1 MKKLLTLLLAIV
13 AVAFCAW
20 AYQFRY
26 GLGVTGMNKPVF
38 WGMYIVTFVFF
49 IGISAGGIAVAS
61 LSHLAGI
68 EKFKPVS
75 RIAEM
80 VAIISLILAMMA
92 IIFDL
97 GRPDRML
104 HLFIYPQFLS
114 PLIWDVFVINIY
126 LVLCVAMLYFGIKG
140 KTKLLKTFAV
150 ISIPAFVL
158 VHSVTAWIFGLM
170 KSQAGWHTAILA
182 PLFIVSALVSGL
194 AAVIFAMTFSSR
206 FLGITCNDDTIISLG
221 KYFKVLLPILFYF
234 LFCELLTVGYA
245 NVPKHEEAV
254 LKELLVGRFAGIFW
268 FDMGLGIIIPF
279 FIMISR
285 FGKTL
290 WGVGIASLL
299 SFLGVFAERID
310 IVLPSF
316 FHPVLMNLRV
326 PYTYRPT
333 GVEFLLVIGL
343 FALGMILFIM
353 ATKIMP
359 LCVPLC
365 EGGEKQ

>member
-20 AYQFRY
+20 AYQLRY

-80 VAIISLILAMMA
+80 VAIISLILAMLA
-92 IIFDL
+92 IVFDL
-97 GRPDRML
+97 GRPDRIL
-104 HLFIYPQFLS
+104 HLFIYPQFNS

-126 LVLCVAMLYFGIKG
+126 LVLCVAMLYLGIKG
-140 KTKLLKTFAV
+140 KTRLLKTFAL

-194 AAVIFAMTFSSR
+194 AAVIMAMTFSSQ

-221 KYFKVLLPILFYF
+221 KYFKALLPTLFYF
-234 LFCELLTVGYA
+234 LFCEFLTAGFA
-245 NVPKHEEAV
+245 NVPRHAVV
-254 LKELLVGRFAGIFW
+254 LKELFVGRFAGIFW
-268 FDMGLGIIIPF
+268 FDIALGIIFPF
-279 FIMISR
+279 LIIISG
-285 FGKTL
+285 FGKTIQ
-290 WGVGIASLL
+290 GTGMASLL

-310 IVLPSF
+310 IILPSF
-316 FHPVLMNLRV
+316 FHPALMNLRI
-326 PYTYRPT
+326 PYSYKPT
-333 GVEFLLVIGL
+333 GVEFLLTIGL
-343 FALGMILFIM
+343 FAFGVILFI
-353 ATKIMP
+353 AGAKII
-359 LCVPLC
+359 PLC
-365 EGGEKQ
+365 EGGQRQ